1 MRPALRHLI
10 VVVPLVLAVAA
21 CGSDDSG
28 SGSSDGTSAP
38 ATDAADSGDTAADAG
53 GDAANACPADGCAIT
68 ILDVVRS
75 GDELEVTWEQN
86 FAPDLDRNHIHV
98 YWDTYTADQVSSD
111 AADRDVEQGEW
122 VPIDAP
128 ETFVTEGAVSVAVRG
143 DSTTVCVTASD
154 GDHAVIDSSIVDCRD
169 VSDLL

>member
-1 MRPALRHLI
+1 
-10 VVVPLVLAVAA
+10 
-21 CGSDDSG
+21 
-28 SGSSDGTSAP
+28 
-38 ATDAADSGDTAADAG
+38 
-53 GDAANACPADGCAIT
+53 
-68 ILDVVRS
+68 
-75 GDELEVTWEQN
+75 
-86 FAPDLDRNHIHV
+86 
-98 YWDTYTADQVSSD
+98 
-111 AADRDVEQGEW
+111 

>member
-1 MRPALRHLI
+1 MRSFLRPAS
-10 VVVPLVLAVAA
+10 VVLPLLLVVAA
-21 CGSDDSG
+21 CGDDDSD
-28 SGSSDGTSAP
+28 SSDSTGAP
-38 ATDAADSGDTAADAG
+38 AATAAGDEGEVADDG
-53 GDAANACPADGCAIT
+53 GGANACPTDGCAIA
-68 ILDVVRS
+68 IVDVTSS
-75 GDELEVTWEQN
+75 GDELEITWEPN

-128 ETFVTEGAVSVAVRG
+128 ESWITEGAVSVAARG
-143 DSTTVCVTASD
+143 DSTTICVTASD

-169 VSDLL
+169 VADLL